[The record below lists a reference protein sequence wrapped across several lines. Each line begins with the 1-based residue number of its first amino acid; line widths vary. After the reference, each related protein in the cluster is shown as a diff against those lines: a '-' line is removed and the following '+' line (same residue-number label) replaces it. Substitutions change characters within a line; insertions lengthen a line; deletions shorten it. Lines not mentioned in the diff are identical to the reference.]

1 MCLIFVII
9 LDLNN
14 SALSSSEQ
22 EEKDT
27 DDSESFNDLISGNT
41 INTTILPTSIN
52 FNCFFG
58 LTFLL
63 SC

>member
-27 DDSESFNDLISGNT
+27 EDSESFNDLISGNT

-52 FNCFFG
+52 F
-58 LTFLL
+58 
-63 SC
+63 